1 MNGWNYSDSRF
12 RRRTATPIQI
22 SDGAQDLREAQYLK
36 LEVSDDGCGM
46 TAEQRARIFDPP
58 SQRNREEPAWGWPSC
73 TGCAI
78 LRRRDQCSQRTRP
91 GHDLRHFSAYT
102 IPVLKLSEP
111 QA

>member
-1 MNGWNYSDSRF
+1 MNGWNYSGF
-12 RRRTATPIQI
+12 AVFAGEQLQPIQI

-58 SQRNREEPAWGWPSC
+58 SQRNREETGMGLAVRC

-78 LRRRDQCSQRTRP
+78 LRAARSM
-91 GHDLRHFSAYT
+91 
-102 IPVLKLSEP
+102 
-111 QA
+111 